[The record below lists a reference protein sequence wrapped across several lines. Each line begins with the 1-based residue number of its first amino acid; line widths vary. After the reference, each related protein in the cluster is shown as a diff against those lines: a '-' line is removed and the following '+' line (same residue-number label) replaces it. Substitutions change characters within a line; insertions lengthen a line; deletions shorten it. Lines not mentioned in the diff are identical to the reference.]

1 MKIYLQALETSAKGT
16 LGRQDTMQEVE
27 EVWREDHLK
36 EEHREDEFEKNDY
49 EIEQLGRESEE
60 KKVNIYDA
68 PDSED
73 SFNNITDDVLP
84 QYVEEQKN
92 DHLINLSSKSSS
104 PFSSP
109 ELSDRL
115 VKLWVIIVVSH

>member
-1 MKIYLQALETSAKGT
+1 
-16 LGRQDTMQEVE
+16 MQEVE
-27 EVWREDHLK
+27 EVWRDDHLK
-36 EEHREDEFEKNDY
+36 EKHRKNEFIKNDY
-49 EIEQLGRESEE
+49 EIEMKQIQTQLVQESEE
-60 KKVNIYDA
+60 KSDNIFNA

-73 SFNNITDDVLP
+73 SLNNIPDNVLP

-92 DHLINLSSKSSS
+92 SHVNNVSSNSSS

-115 VKLWVIIVVSH
+115 VKL

>member
-1 MKIYLQALETSAKGT
+1 MKFYLQALETSAKGT

-36 EEHREDEFEKNDY
+36 EEHREGEFEKNDY

-73 SFNNITDDVLP
+73 SLNNIPDDVLP
-84 QYVEEQKN
+84 EYVEEQKN
-92 DHLINLSSKSSS
+92 SHVNNVSSKSSS

-115 VKLWVIIVVSH
+115 VKL

>member
-1 MKIYLQALETSAKGT
+1 METSAKGT

-27 EVWREDHLK
+27 EVWRDDHLK
-36 EEHREDEFEKNDY
+36 EEHRENEVEKNDY
-49 EIEQLGRESEE
+49 EIQQLVRESEE
-60 KKVNIYDA
+60 KNDDIYDA

-73 SFNNITDDVLP
+73 SLNNIPDDVLP
-84 QYVEEQKN
+84 QYVEEHKS
-92 DHLINLSSKSSS
+92 DHENKVSSISSS

-115 VKLWVIIVVSH
+115 VKL

>member
-1 MKIYLQALETSAKGT
+1 
-16 LGRQDTMQEVE
+16 MQEAE
-27 EVWREDHLK
+27 KVWREDHLK
-36 EEHREDEFEKNDY
+36 EEHREDEFEKKDY
-49 EIEQLGRESEE
+49 EIEQLVRESGE

-68 PDSED
+68 PDSGN
-73 SFNNITDDVLP
+73 SLNNIPDDALP

-92 DHLINLSSKSSS
+92 DNLINVSSKISS

-109 ELSDRL
+109 ELSDRF

>member
-1 MKIYLQALETSAKGT
+1 MKIHLQALETSAKGL
-16 LGRQDTMQEVE
+16 LGPQDSMQEAE
-27 EVWREDHLK
+27 KVWREDPLK
-36 EEHREDEFEKNDY
+36 EEHREDEFKKNDS
-49 EIEQLGRESEE
+49 EIEELVREPEE
-60 KKVNIYDA
+60 KKINIYDA

-73 SFNNITDDVLP
+73 SLNNIPDDVLS

-92 DHLINLSSKSSS
+92 DHINTVSSNSSS

-115 VKLWVIIVVSH
+115 VKL